1 MRGAGRRSNP
11 DPAMRVPETAPL
23 ARLAGG
29 GGFGG
34 GAPATAEKGALL
46 LMPGGALG
54 GIDNAVMVDV
64 HLLEPLAKPA
74 VALRIAEPG
83 KPVVIG
89 LGLFE
94 PGALARLQIG
104 GGELRR

>member
-11 DPAMRVPETAPL
+11 DPARRVPETAPL

-34 GAPATAEKGALL
+34 GAPAAAEKGALL

-54 GIDNAVMVDV
+54 GIDNAVMVGI

-74 VALRIAEPG
+74 VALCIAEPR
-83 KPVVIG
+83 KPVVIR

-94 PGALARLQIG
+94 PGALDRKSTRLNSSH
-104 GGELRR
+104 